1 MRPAPD
7 EGSKSAP
14 LFYQDLI
21 VRANR
26 LYIGAVPSP
35 SATAEALPALPT
47 LVLVPEPGPAVG
59 ADRQILGL
67 GLARRA
73 VLAARR
79 AGYGTV
85 YCLTRDD
92 AAPAGSVAIADWAG
106 LAAAL
111 RGHGVAPLVVV
122 PATLLAETGW
132 LERLAGARI
141 GASAWA
147 ALPDRLALVAPAA
160 LAEALATL
168 GAMDRG
174 SGFAGTVRALTDR
187 FGAPAALP
195 AGIDPLLVAAPADR
209 RAAERRLLRGLVKD
223 TDGFMARHVERPMS
237 LAVSRLLAATPVTP
251 NQMTLFSVAV
261 GLVGAPF
268 FLSSQAQWQ
277 TAGALLLLAHSILDG
292 CDGELARLRFQESR
306 WGGILDFWGDNVV
319 HAVVF
324 ACMALGWSRATGQAW
339 PLALGAAAVF
349 GTVGSASFVYWRT
362 MRPKDNAGPL
372 YTSVSAA
379 PGRRLAR
386 LLDALSR
393 RDFIYLVV
401 ACALFG
407 KAGWFLVLAGL
418 GAPIFFVLLLVLAA
432 RERIAPAV
440 TPTGA

>member
-1 MRPAPD
+1 
-7 EGSKSAP
+7 
-14 LFYQDLI
+14 LI

-47 LVLVPEPGPAVG
+47 LVLVPGPGPAVD

-92 AAPAGSVAIADWAG
+92 AAPAGSIAIADWAG

-111 RGHGVAPLVVV
+111 RGQGAAPLVVA
-122 PATLLAETGW
+122 PATLLAETAW
-132 LERLAGARI
+132 LEHLAGARI
-141 GASAWA
+141 GAAAWA
-147 ALPDRLALVAPAA
+147 ALPDRLALVAPVA
-160 LAEALATL
+160 LAEALAAL

-174 SGFAGTVRALTDR
+174 SSGFAAAVQALTRR
-187 FGAPAALP
+187 FGAPADLP

-277 TAGALLLLAHSILDG
+277 TVGALLLLAHSILDG

-306 WGGILDFWGDNVV
+306 WGGILDFWGDNIV

-324 ACMALGWSRATGQAW
+324 ACMALGWSRATGAAW

-349 GTVGSASFVYWRT
+349 GTIGSASFVYWRT
-362 MRPKDNAGPL
+362 MRPKDNTGPL

-407 KAGWFLVLAGL
+407 KADWFLVLAGL
-418 GAPIFFVLLLVLAA
+418 GAPTFFVLLLVLAA